1 MRTASVGGGN
11 RQKSLTKIEP
21 AESGGAPADH
31 LGSERDARTPF
42 WFDNPN
48 FCQRLLTAFSKNP
61 RGGAGTAQM
70 EVGSDQFY
78 DREVQQVKSQSARLK
93 GLRKSGPK
101 KGGYIVG
108 PPNSATRIKASIAA
122 CHSAITC
129 SACERLLQQPRQIDV
144 IILSAF
150 ASSRSMAGLVPSSGP
165 FWGPLPTPFDESAVP
180 NELVPGAAGLVPKAP
195 PVTGMPPAPD
205 E

>member
-1 MRTASVGGGN
+1 MRTASVGGGH

-101 KGGYIVG
+101 KGGTSSGRPIPRPG
-108 PPNSATRIKASIAA
+108 SKLPSLPAIRPSHARPANGFFNSPGRST
-122 CHSAITC
+122 
-129 SACERLLQQPRQIDV
+129 
-144 IILSAF
+144 LSSCRPSPLHGRWRDWCRAV
-150 ASSRSMAGLVPSSGP
+150 VPSGGRCP
-165 FWGPLPTPFDESAVP
+165 RRLTKARYPTSWSQGRRGSCRRRPQ
-180 NELVPGAAGLVPKAP
+180 
-195 PVTGMPPAPD
+195 
-205 E
+205 